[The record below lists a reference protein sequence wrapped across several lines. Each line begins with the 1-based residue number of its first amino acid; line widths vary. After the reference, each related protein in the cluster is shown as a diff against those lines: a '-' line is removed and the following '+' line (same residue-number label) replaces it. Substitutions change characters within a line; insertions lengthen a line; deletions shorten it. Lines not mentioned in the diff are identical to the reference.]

1 MFVWQ
6 NAEEAQH
13 QPEASSQPPHPTSP
27 LCKPRC
33 RALYQ
38 YIGQDTDEN
47 SASKSMTSFEL
58 AQRSQPLLTF
68 FKQFKVV
75 IDFEAD
81 LIGGPDH
88 VLEQSSAARCPH
100 GGGGGLGLEEPLA
113 VARCLC
119 FLPHKT

>member
-58 AQRSQPLLTF
+58 AQRRVLTALPLTCLYTGPLRNGRADRQQLAQGGEGDYCLNCS
-68 FKQFKVV
+68 FKTVGFKS
-75 IDFEAD
+75 
-81 LIGGPDH
+81 L
-88 VLEQSSAARCPH
+88 
-100 GGGGGLGLEEPLA
+100 
-113 VARCLC
+113 
-119 FLPHKT
+119 FLPPE